1 MKQLRRNELRDDEAA
16 RLANSQE
23 GAAQDRQRGDSV
35 ITHDGSPNSRPWLI
49 AVPTAVL
56 ILLGMTWSGFW
67 YWSTD
72 AAEATMTAWRAR
84 EAEAG
89 RIYNCA
95 TTAFGG
101 FPFRIEVNCAEPSVD
116 DQRAALS
123 VRAHHLTAVAQV
135 WDPTLVIAEILPP
148 LAVGPLG
155 GAPAATVDWTLAQAS
170 LRGMPGAP
178 QRLSIVVDDPR
189 VAAAPAGGPLA
200 AADHMELHGRF
211 AAASA
216 PGHPALDLAV
226 SARHATAPALAAAM
240 GTFGP
245 LASAGT
251 DLSVVAVLHGVS
263 DVTLKPVEQQLRDIQ
278 AANGRLDIPAARLQQ
293 GDLIAAATGALGLTA
308 RGTLSGDV
316 KLTVVNLARLIP
328 LLGIDRMVAQAV
340 PQDALNRYAP
350 ALDRLLPG
358 LGGVLRSRDNAGGAA
373 PGGDPGSSAG
383 GAGADLSAVAGAAM
397 LGGQPTEFEGQRA
410 VTLTL
415 HFDDGVAFLGPLKLG
430 RVPPLY

>member
-1 MKQLRRNELRDDEAA
+1 MKELRRNELRDGEVA
-16 RLANSQE
+16 RFANTQE

-35 ITHDGSPNSRPWLI
+35 NKHDGSAKSRPWLI
-49 AVPTAVL
+49 AVPTAILVL
-56 ILLGMTWSGFW
+56 VGIIWSGFW
-67 YWSTD
+67 HWATNT
-72 AAEATMTAWRAR
+72 AEATMTAWRAR
-84 EAEAG
+84 EAGAG

-101 FPFRIEVNCAEPSVD
+101 YPFRIEVNCAEPAVD
-116 DQRAALS
+116 DRRTALS

-135 WDPTLVIAEILPP
+135 WDPTLVIGEIIPP

-155 GAPAATVDWTLAQAS
+155 GAPAATMDWTKAQGS

-178 QRLSIVVDDPR
+178 ERLSIVVDNPKL
-189 VAAAPAGGPLA
+189 AAAPSGGLLA
-200 AADHMELHGRF
+200 AAEHMELHGRF
-211 AAASA
+211 AANST
-216 PGHPALDLAV
+216 PGHPALDLALD
-226 SARHATAPALAAAM
+226 ARHATAPGSVATL

-245 LASAGT
+245 LASAGI

-263 DVTLKPVEQQLRDIQ
+263 DVSLKPLEQQLRQIQ
-278 AANGRLDIPAARLQQ
+278 AANGRLDITSARLQQ
-293 GDLIAAATGALGLTA
+293 GDLIASATGALGLTP

-316 KLTVVNLARLIP
+316 KLTVVNLARLVP

-340 PQDALNRYAP
+340 PQEAINRYAP

-358 LGGVLRSRDNAGGAA
+358 LGGVLKSRDSGGAA
-373 PGGDPGSSAG
+373 PGGGAGGSASGSSS
-383 GAGADLSAVAGAAM
+383 DLSAAAGAAM
-397 LGGQPTEFEGQRA
+397 LGGQPAEFEGKRA

-430 RVPPLY
+430 QVPPLY